1 MLNIACRL
9 WKILTTLE
17 KKKIIIVLLLTIV
30 MAFLETLGVLS
41 VMPFLAVL
49 SSPNIIENDTRVH
62 YFYEILGSTSYTNFI
77 IKLGLV
83 SIANIF
89 VSSLFKVIH
98 SYGISRFVSLQR
110 HYLSTRLLSIYLK
123 QDYDFF
129 IQKNSSELTK
139 NILSQVDQLVDSII
153 QPLMSIISYGLVI
166 ACMVFLIFIYNPYI
180 AISVFSI
187 FLIVYTSIYFSVKKF
202 LGKIGQE
209 FQHANSE
216 RYKACNE
223 VLGGIKD
230 VKINHADQ
238 GYLQYFQQ
246 QSSIFARHLAANQTV
261 GNIPLLLVE
270 SMGYCAII
278 GLAVSLVLNNQN
290 ISTIL
295 PSLGLFGFAAYR
307 MLPAAQNIYRAISG
321 MRFSF
326 DSANKILDDLYLPV
340 QLNEKNNSLKLIFK
354 HQIELRNINYAYP
367 AYPHKNVL
375 KDFSLVIP
383 YKCSVGIVGKSGS
396 GKSTLMDILLG
407 LLQPQQGELLI
418 DGVVINKSN
427 VHLWQRLVGYIP
439 QFIYLAD
446 DTVAQNIAFG
456 IPKDDIDM
464 NAVVSAAKAAQIHDF
479 IVNHLKDG
487 YNTLVGERGVMLSG
501 GQRQRVGIARALY
514 KDPQVLFMDEATSAL
529 DVETEKAVNEA
540 INALSG
546 KKTMIIIA
554 HRESAVAQCDR
565 ILNLSEES
573 IK

>member
-83 SIANIF
+83 SIASIF
-89 VSSLFKVIH
+89 VSSLFKIIH

-209 FQHANSE
+209 FQHANTE

-321 MRFSF
+321 MRFSC

-340 QLNEKNNSLKLIFK
+340 RLNEKNNSHKLIFK

-367 AYPHKNVL
+367 SYPDKNVL

-464 NAVVSAAKAAQIHDF
+464 SAVVSAAKAAQIHEF
-479 IVNHLKDG
+479 IVNNLRDG
-487 YNTLVGERGVMLSG
+487 YNTLIGERGVMLSG
-501 GQRQRVGIARALY
+501 GQRQRIGIARALY

-529 DVETEKAVNEA
+529 DTETEQAVNEA
-540 INALSG
+540 IQGLSG
-546 KKTMIIIA
+546 EKTMVIIA
-554 HRESAVAQCDR
+554 HRESAVARCNKV
-565 ILNLSEES
+565 LPLG
-573 IK
+573 

>member
-49 SSPNIIENDTRVH
+49 SSPNIVENDARIH
-62 YFYEILGSTSYTNFI
+62 YFYEILESTSYTNFI

-83 SIANIF
+83 SVVSIF

-139 NILSQVDQLVDSII
+139 NILSQVDQLVNSII

-187 FLIVYTSIYFSVKKF
+187 FFIVYTSIYFSVKKF

-209 FQHANSE
+209 FQQANSE

-238 GYLQYFQQ
+238 GYLQYFQE

-278 GLAVSLVLNNQN
+278 GLALSLVLNNQN

-340 QLNEKNNSLKLIFK
+340 QLNEKKNSHKLIFK

-367 AYPHKNVL
+367 SYPDKNVL

-464 NAVVSAAKAAQIHDF
+464 NAVVSAAKAAQIHEF
-479 IVNHLKDG
+479 IVNNLKDG
-487 YNTLVGERGVMLSG
+487 YDTFVGERGVMLSG
-501 GQRQRVGIARALY
+501 GQRQRIGIARALY

-529 DVETEKAVNEA
+529 DTETEQAVNEA
-540 INALSG
+540 IQGLSG
-546 KKTMIIIA
+546 EKTMVIIA
-554 HRESAVAQCDR
+554 HRESAVARCDKV
-565 ILNLSEES
+565 LLLG
-573 IK
+573 